1 MRWAGHAGL
10 FSDVHDLVAYTQAWL
25 APRAGF
31 LNATTLAAFTA
42 QYDHAQS
49 SRALGWNTNADDA
62 EDHGFSYACGTL
74 SPSTFMHT
82 GYTGPVVCA
91 DPVRK
96 VATVLLCNRVYPDR
110 NSASKWISTRRAFNT
125 MVQKV
130 WDSQKH

>member
-62 EDHGFSYACGTL
+62 EDHGWNYSCGTL
-74 SPSTFMHT
+74 SSRTFMHT
-82 GYTGPVVCA
+82 GYTGTMICA
-91 DPVRK
+91 DPTRTLGV
-96 VATVLLCNRVYPDR
+96 VLLTNRVYPDDATTRFIHDFR
-110 NSASKWISTRRAFNT
+110 NKFTST
-125 MVQKV
+125 VQKIF
-130 WDSQKH
+130 DAK